1 MPETCSADYPLD
13 AVGIGDTFDIMIK
26 TASVADLRN
35 RFAAVSRWIYEGKSV
50 AIEKRG
56 KAFAVLSPARRRR
69 AKHVALPDYEARIRR
84 TFGGLTPRGATAEE
98 LVDRLRG
105 EY

>member
-1 MPETCSADYPLD
+1 
-13 AVGIGDTFDIMIK
+13 MIK

-35 RFAAVSRWIYEGKSV
+35 RFATVSRWIYEGKSV

-56 KAFAVLSPARRRR
+56 KAFAILSPARQRG
-69 AKHVALPDYEARIRR
+69 AKPVVLPDYESRLRRIFRGR
-84 TFGGLTPRGATAEE
+84 IPRGATAAE
-98 LVDRLRG
+98 LVDHLRG

>member
-1 MPETCSADYPLD
+1 M
-13 AVGIGDTFDIMIK
+13 K

-35 RFAAVSRWIYEGKSV
+35 RFASVSRWIYEGESV

-69 AKHVALPDYEARIRR
+69 CKAGELPDYEERMRRIFGRR
-84 TFGGLTPRGATAEE
+84 KPRGTTAEE

>member
-1 MPETCSADYPLD
+1 M
-13 AVGIGDTFDIMIK
+13 MK

-35 RFAAVSRWIYEGKSV
+35 RFASVSRWIYEGKTV

-56 KAFAVLSPARRRR
+56 KAFAILSPVRQRGS
-69 AKHVALPDYEARIRR
+69 KPVALPDYEARMKRI
-84 TFGGLTPRGATAEE
+84 FGGRVPRGATAAE
-98 LVDRLRG
+98 LVDHLRG

>member
-1 MPETCSADYPLD
+1 MKS
-13 AVGIGDTFDIMIK
+13 
-26 TASVADLRN
+26 ASVADLRN
-35 RFAAVSRWIYEGKSV
+35 NFAAVSRWIYEGESV

-56 KAFAVLSPARRRR
+56 KAFAVLSPVRRRHR
-69 AKHVALPDYEARIRR
+69 KTVALPDYEGRLRRIFRSR
-84 TFGGLTPRGATAEE
+84 LPGGAAAEE